1 MTDKFIQGQKKFR
14 EYMVAKRK
22 ERLSNIEV
30 EISDLEEEDQEP
42 PLPEVTRGV
51 GDSGSRRAI
60 KARDHRKE
68 EKEAYKALQDI
79 VPGASKSR
87 VALVRRATS
96 MLIEQE
102 AKIRKLTEEVE
113 REKRYREETEKKL
126 NMK

>member
-1 MTDKFIQGQKKFR
+1 
-14 EYMVAKRK
+14 MVAKRK

-30 EISDLEEEDQEP
+30 EISDLEEENQEP
-42 PLPEVTRGV
+42 PLPEVTGGV

-96 MLIEQE
+96 MLNEQE

-113 REKRYREETEKKL
+113 REKRQREEAEKKL
-126 NMK
+126 NKK